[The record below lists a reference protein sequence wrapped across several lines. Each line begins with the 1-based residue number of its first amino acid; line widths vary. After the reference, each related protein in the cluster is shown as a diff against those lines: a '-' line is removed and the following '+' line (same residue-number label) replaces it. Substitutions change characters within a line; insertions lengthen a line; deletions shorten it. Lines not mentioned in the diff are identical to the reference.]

1 MRKFEKVSEKQFIK
15 DTGLTPEVYNGI
27 TLPTKKTV
35 DSAGYDFISYQDII
49 IKQKEIVK
57 IPTGI
62 KVDMNK
68 GEVLFIVVRSSMGF
82 KYNLRLCN
90 QVGII
95 DRDYYNNEGNEGHIF
110 VALQNEGEK
119 EIIIK
124 KDEAYVQ
131 GIILKYYTTNDEVK
145 ETRKG
150 GIGSTNK
157 EEK

>member
-15 DTGLTPEVYNGI
+15 DTGLTREVYNGI
-27 TLPTKKTV
+27 TLPIRKTV

-49 IKQKEIVK
+49 IKPKEIVK

-131 GIILKYYTTNDEVK
+131 GIILKYYTTNEEVK
-145 ETRKG
+145 EIRKG

>member
-1 MRKFEKVSEKQFIK
+1 MKKFSFYFLLFSIFFILGIGCSLQK
-15 DTGLTPEVYNGI
+15 NLPNINLSLPIDIKIEAETP
-27 TLPTKKTV
+27 
-35 DSAGYDFISYQDII
+35 
-49 IKQKEIVK
+49 
-57 IPTGI
+57 
-62 KVDMNK
+62 
-68 GEVLFIVVRSSMGF
+68 
-82 KYNLRLCN
+82 
-90 QVGII
+90 
-95 DRDYYNNEGNEGHIF
+95 
-110 VALQNEGEK
+110 K